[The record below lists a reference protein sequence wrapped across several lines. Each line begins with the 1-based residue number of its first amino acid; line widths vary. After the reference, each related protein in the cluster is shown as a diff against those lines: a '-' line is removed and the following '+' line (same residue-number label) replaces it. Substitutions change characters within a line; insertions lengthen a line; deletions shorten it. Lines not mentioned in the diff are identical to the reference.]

1 MRKFLV
7 EEDFINT
14 RLDKWFKK
22 KVYDVPQSFIEKN
35 LRRGNIKV
43 NKKKNKSSY
52 RLQKNDQI
60 IISDFKFVQSTNKKK
75 KYNYKPT
82 KKELSFS
89 SSIFIENNENFA
101 VINKPAG
108 IAVQS
113 GTKSKRNLL
122 DILRLTKEFSQST
135 AYTVH
140 RIDKETTG
148 VLIVAKNRTD
158 AKISK
163 LEPSYLSVSEEGI
176 KTGLEAAKA
185 KLAAAREA
193 NDLGAEATA
202 LQDISELGVRN
213 IQLKDTKAAQEE
225 YNKHQSTQKAPSLA
239 RSLAAKGTP
248 DPKAEAWAEK
258 NSWFGQNNAMTYT
271 AMDLH
276 DKLTKQEG
284 FDSSSDEYYAEI
296 DKRIKL
302 EFPQKFDRTTLAEGT
317 TKPVQTV
324 ASAKRSTKTGRKTV
338 RLTPSQVSIA
348 KKLGVPLEEYAKQ
361 LNITKEA

>member
-35 LRRGNIKV
+35 LRSGNIKV

-52 RLQKNDQI
+52 RLQENDQI

-89 SSIFIENNENFA
+89 SNIFIENNENFA

-148 VLIVAKNRTD
+148 VLIVAKNRKYAQLFTSLFRIR
-158 AKISK
+158 KIH
-163 LEPSYLSVSEEGI
+163 
-176 KTGLEAAKA
+176 KTY
-185 KLAAAREA
+185 
-193 NDLGAEATA
+193 
-202 LQDISELGVRN
+202 LGV
-213 IQLKDTKAAQEE
+213 IVGEL
-225 YNKHQSTQKAPSLA
+225 
-239 RSLAAKGTP
+239 
-248 DPKAEAWAEK
+248 
-258 NSWFGQNNAMTYT
+258 QNNKGILIDDLYNYEGNKKVKVKAITHFKVLYT
-271 AMDLH
+271 NNNYSL
-276 DKLTKQEG
+276 LRLNPE
-284 FDSSSDEYYAEI
+284 
-296 DKRIKL
+296 
-302 EFPQKFDRTTLAEGT
+302 
-317 TKPVQTV
+317 
-324 ASAKRSTKTGRKTV
+324 TGRKHQIRKQLLIHGCPILGDSKY
-338 RLTPSQVSIA
+338 RLATNYPKKKETLMLHAYKINFSIA
-348 KKLGVPLEEYAKQ
+348 NTKYSFCADPPIAFKKIL
-361 LNITKEA
+361 KEKYLRIF